1 MCPNCFA
8 MISFSQDRI
17 CLVCNRASYDGLT
30 HPKCR
35 GKHVIDGSFTS
46 IDYKGTVKKLLYTFK
61 YKPYVSSLK
70 VLLADLFYEGL
81 IQQEGFMRAL
91 STNPVLIPI
100 PLHVTRLRQRGY
112 NQSEILA
119 IELGKKFDLPI
130 ENLLTRTKKTISQFG
145 LKREARIENVKGA
158 FCARSKKLE
167 ARSYQGIFLIDD
179 IMTSGSTFLEC
190 AYVLKKAGV
199 KRVWGMALARD

>member
-1 MCPNCFA
+1 

-35 GKHVIDGSFTS
+35 GVYVIDGSFTS
-46 IDYKGTVKKLLYTFK
+46 VDYKGTVKKLLYTFK
-61 YKPYVSSLK
+61 YKPYVSNLST
-70 VLLADLFYEGL
+70 LLSDLFYEGL
-81 IQQEGFMRAL
+81 IQQEGFMRAMEQ
-91 STNPVLIPI
+91 SSNETIVLVPI
-100 PLHVTRLRQRGY
+100 PLHSTRLRQRGY

-130 ENLLTRTKKTISQFG
+130 ENLLTRVKKTISQFG
-145 LKREARIENVKGA
+145 LKREERIENVKGA
-158 FCARSKKLE
+158 FLIHNSKFIIQ
-167 ARSYQGIFLIDD
+167 SSTNVFLIDD

-199 KRVWGMALARD
+199 KRVWGLALARD